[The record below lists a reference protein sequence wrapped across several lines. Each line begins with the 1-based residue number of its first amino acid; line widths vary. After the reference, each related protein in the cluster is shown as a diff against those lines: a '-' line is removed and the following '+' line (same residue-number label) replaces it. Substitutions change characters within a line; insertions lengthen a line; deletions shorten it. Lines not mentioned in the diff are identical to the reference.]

1 MRWIKIGFGVVL
13 MAFLLIAPHILGPF
27 YLRVV
32 TEILIWGVLAMAIN
46 ILVGYTGLAPFG
58 QAGIFGT
65 AAYVVG
71 YMVVKADL
79 TAWYLTVPA
88 GILGATLISVIFGII
103 AIRTTGLYFLMIT
116 LAEGMVV
123 WGLAYR
129 WAAVTGAEN
138 GLRGISRPEFLG
150 TFSVYYYVV
159 LAVVVLVTLAMYRVV
174 HSPFGLTLQGI
185 REGERRMRA
194 LGYNVP
200 LHKFI
205 AFVLAGFFSGIAGVL
220 YVYYNN
226 FVSPS
231 AVEFS
236 RSAEELLM
244 VILGGPGTF
253 AGPIIGSAIITFVR
267 HQVSLFT
274 DRWLM
279 ILGAIYVIVI
289 LVAPGGL
296 VRGARQLADWARE
309 RRAPATSRGVSPPSR
324 TSPARAARKQ
334 KAAPHGTSPHG
345 TPPAEAAHDLSAG
358 AARDEPSTLREA

>member
-1 MRWIKIGFGVVL
+1 MRWIKIGFGSLLVV
-13 MAFLLIAPHILGPF
+13 FLLIAPHILGPF

-46 ILVGYTGLAPFG
+46 ILSGYTGLAPFG
-58 QAGIFGT
+58 QAGIFGIS
-65 AAYVVG
+65 AYIIG
-71 YMVVKADL
+71 FLVVKSGVEAL
-79 TAWYLTVPA
+79 YITAPA
-88 GILGATLISVIFGII
+88 GILGSTIVAAIFGVI
-103 AIRTTGLYFLMIT
+103 AIRTSGLYFLMIT

-138 GLRGISRPEFLG
+138 GLRGISRPAFLG
-150 TFSVYYYVV
+150 DFHTYYYA
-159 LAVVVLVTLAMYRVV
+159 LLVVVWLIMYAMYRVV
-174 HSPFGLTLQGI
+174 KSPFGLTLQGI

-226 FVSPS
+226 FVSPAS
-231 AVEFS
+231 VEFA

-244 VILGGPGTF
+244 VILGGAGTF
-253 AGPIIGSAIITFVR
+253 WGPIVGSTVITTVR
-267 HQVSLFT
+267 HQVSLYT

-279 ILGAIYVIVI
+279 ILGAIYVVTI

-296 VRGARQLADWARE
+296 VRGFWQLGDWLRARFLGGRQAI
-309 RRAPATSRGVSPPSR
+309 APEEGVQPEV
-324 TSPARAARKQ
+324 
-334 KAAPHGTSPHG
+334 GTG
-345 TPPAEAAHDLSAG
+345 LSA
-358 AARDEPSTLREA
+358 

>member
-1 MRWIKIGFGVVL
+1 MRWIKIGTGAVL

-27 YLRVV
+27 YVRVV

-79 TAWYLTVPA
+79 THWYLTVPA
-88 GILGATLISVIFGII
+88 GLLGATLISVIFGAI

-116 LAEGMVV
+116 LAEGMIV
-123 WGLAYR
+123 WGMAYR

-138 GLRGISRPEFLG
+138 GLRGIHRPDFIG
-150 TFSVYYYVV
+150 QFSVYYYVV
-159 LAVVVLVTLAMYRVV
+159 LAVVVLTTLVMYRVV
-174 HSPFGLTLQGI
+174 NSPFGLTLQGI
-185 REGERRMRA
+185 REGERRMQA

-200 LHKFI
+200 LHKFL
-205 AFVLAGFFSGIAGVL
+205 AFVLAGFFSGVAGVL

-226 FVSPS
+226 FVSPA
-231 AVEFS
+231 AVDFS

-253 AGPIIGSAIITFVR
+253 AGPILGSVIITFVR
-267 HQVSLFT
+267 HLVSLFT

-279 ILGAIYVIVI
+279 ILGAIYVVVI

-296 VRGARQLADWARE
+296 VRGAWQLADWVRE
-309 RRAPATSRGVSPPSR
+309 RQAPTRVPEAVPQREAT
-324 TSPARAARKQ
+324 Q
-334 KAAPHGTSPHG
+334 K
-345 TPPAEAAHDLSAG
+345 EAVHELSAG
-358 AARDEPSTLREA
+358 TVSEERSTLRNV

>member
-13 MAFLLIAPHILGPF
+13 MAFLLIAPHVLGPF

-71 YMVVKADL
+71 YMVVKADI
-79 TAWYLTVPA
+79 TQWYLTVPA
-88 GILGATLISVIFGII
+88 GILGATLISVVFGAIS
-103 AIRTTGLYFLMIT
+103 IRTTGLYFLMIT

-138 GLRGISRPEFLG
+138 GLRGIHRPEFIDK
-150 TFSVYYYVV
+150 FSVYYYVV
-159 LAVVVLVTLAMYRVV
+159 LVVVVLVALAMYRVIN
-174 HSPFGLTLQGI
+174 SPFGLTLQGI
-185 REGERRMRA
+185 REGERRMGA

-226 FVSPS
+226 FVSPA
-231 AVEFS
+231 AVDFS

-253 AGPIIGSAIITFVR
+253 VGPIVGSAIITFVR

-279 ILGAIYVIVI
+279 ILGAIYVVVV

-296 VRGARQLADWARE
+296 VRGAWRLADWARRQKTAPQE
-309 RRAPATSRGVSPPSR
+309 QETAPA
-324 TSPARAARKQ
+324 Q
-334 KAAPHGTSPHG
+334 
-345 TPPAEAAHDLSAG
+345 AAHELSTG
-358 AARDEPSTLREA
+358 AVRDEPSTLREA